1 MDFLGREKELAVL
14 EREYGRSSSFVVVYG
29 RRRVGKT
36 TLIKEFIKGKNA
48 LYFLAGEEDDRQN
61 LNRFT
66 EKAALFAE
74 QPYIAGSRLDSWD
87 NAFRIFAH
95 SSEEKKILV
104 IDEFQYL
111 AQMNPAFPSIFQ
123 RVWDEILEGS
133 NTMVILCGSLIN
145 MMTSQVLSHS
155 SPLYGRRTA
164 QIRLQPL
171 SFDEFR
177 GAFPDRPFEELT
189 KLYSITGGVPKY
201 IDFFTGSGS
210 LWENIRDNI
219 LAKSGF
225 LYEEPVF
232 LLEREVR
239 EPVNYFSLMRA
250 ISLGNHRISKIAG
263 VLEQKTSFVSPYL
276 STLTDLSLVEKRLPV
291 TEGSPEKSR
300 KGLYF
305 ISDHFIDFWFKFV
318 YPYRSELEM
327 DNVDYVMDKIRSAL
341 VENHVSFIFEEI
353 SRATLISLCKSKRID
368 LVPSRVGS
376 YWDSN
381 TEIDVAAVDNENNR
395 VFAGECKFYE
405 RPVPADVFF
414 ELQKKTRNVK
424 EFQGRELIYGIF
436 SVSGFEPRLV
446 ELAQSSPALHLINNG
461 ELI

>member
-177 GAFPDRPFEELT
+177 GAFPGRPFEELT

-239 EPVNYFSLMRA
+239 
-250 ISLGNHRISKIAG
+250 
-263 VLEQKTSFVSPYL
+263 
-276 STLTDLSLVEKRLPV
+276 
-291 TEGSPEKSR
+291 
-300 KGLYF
+300 
-305 ISDHFIDFWFKFV
+305 
-318 YPYRSELEM
+318 
-327 DNVDYVMDKIRSAL
+327 
-341 VENHVSFIFEEI
+341 
-353 SRATLISLCKSKRID
+353 
-368 LVPSRVGS
+368 
-376 YWDSN
+376 
-381 TEIDVAAVDNENNR
+381 
-395 VFAGECKFYE
+395 
-405 RPVPADVFF
+405 
-414 ELQKKTRNVK
+414 
-424 EFQGRELIYGIF
+424 
-436 SVSGFEPRLV
+436 
-446 ELAQSSPALHLINNG
+446 
-461 ELI
+461 